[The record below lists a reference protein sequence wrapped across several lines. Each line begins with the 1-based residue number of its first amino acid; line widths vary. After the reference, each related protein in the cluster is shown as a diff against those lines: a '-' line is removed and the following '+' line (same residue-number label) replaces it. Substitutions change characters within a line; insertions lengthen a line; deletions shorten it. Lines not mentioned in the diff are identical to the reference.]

1 MRAHI
6 ESPADMGRVVRRIRE
21 SQGWSQR
28 KLAQALGVGQ
38 RYLHELE
45 VGRAKRIDE
54 HYLEV
59 LAALGVNLVAEFDD
73 ALVRPSPA
81 PGSESRTDAPSSGAV
96 R

>member
-6 ESPADMGRVVRRIRE
+6 ESPIDIGRVVRRIRE

-28 KLAQALGVGQ
+28 RLAAALGVGQ

-54 HYLEV
+54 HYLRV
-59 LAALGVNLVAEFDD
+59 LEALGITLVAEFED
-73 ALVRPSPA
+73 ALVRSPA
-81 PGSESRTDAPSSGAV
+81 DIESGAARAV
-96 R
+96 PQSSAAE